1 MNLPFMQFYPTDHIR
16 DTRALTLPAKGAWFE
31 ILCQLHCAEQ
41 RGRLS
46 LTLEAWGRLV
56 GATTEE
62 AGRVIAELEELRI
75 ADIVRDDGNGK
86 VTITCRRMLRE
97 LITREQT
104 RLRVQNHRARQAEAS
119 APTSGNEN
127 VTRKKSETRS
137 QKPESIT
144 IPPVGGGTLE
154 LLQALPADEGPHLL
168 VFPCVGMPS
177 TWPLTEHFV
186 AELRRLYPTI
196 NPLAQCELAKSKIE
210 RKAVST
216 KTARGMP
223 KFLFA
228 WMDRASDRPTRSP
241 LGSTPRESQ
250 FAGKF

>member
-1 MNLPFMQFYPTDHIR
+1 MNLPFIQFYPTDHIR

-31 ILCQLHCAEQ
+31 ILCQLHSAEQ

-46 LTLEAWGRLV
+46 LTMEAWARLI
-56 GATTEE
+56 GASAEE
-62 AGRVIAELEELRI
+62 TGKVIVELEELRI
-75 ADIVRDDGNGK
+75 ADISRDAGNGK

-104 RLRVQNHRARQAEAS
+104 RLRVQNYRARQAEAS
-119 APTSGNEN
+119 ALNSDNEN
-127 VTRKKSETRS
+127 VTRKKSEAIS
-137 QKPESIT
+137 QKPESRT
-144 IPPVGGGTLE
+144 IPPVGGGTFE
-154 LLQALPADEGPHLL
+154 LLAPPAAEETHLL
-168 VFPCVGMPS
+168 VFPCVGAPP

-210 RKAVST
+210 RKAVSP

-228 WMDRASDRPTRSP
+228 WMDRATDRPARAP
-241 LGSTPRESQ
+241 LSGTARESQ

>member
-1 MNLPFMQFYPTDHIR
+1 MNLPFFQFYPSDHIR

-31 ILCQLHCAEQ
+31 ILCQLHSAEQ

-46 LTLEAWGRLV
+46 LTIEAWARLI
-56 GATTEE
+56 GASPDETEK
-62 AGRVIAELEELRI
+62 VIAELEELRI
-75 ADIVRDDGNGK
+75 ADISRDASNAK
-86 VTITCRRMLRE
+86 VTIACRRMLRE

-104 RLRVQNHRARQAEAS
+104 RLRVQKYRANQAEAS
-119 APTSGNEN
+119 SALSGNTD
-127 VTRKKSETRS
+127 VTRKKSETRI
-137 QKPESIT
+137 QKPESRT
-144 IPPVGGGTLE
+144 IPPVGGGTFE
-154 LLQALPADEGPHLL
+154 LLPPPPADEGPHLL
-168 VFPCVGMPS
+168 VFPCVGAPAI
-177 TWPLTEHFV
+177 WPLTEHFV

-210 RKAVST
+210 RKAVSP

-228 WMDRASDRPTRSP
+228 WMDRASDRPARFP
-241 LGSTPRESQ
+241 LSAMPRESQ